1 METTSWYHQKKKKV
15 FCINGKSI
23 FYNLSFIPLFPLP
36 PAERKVL
43 NASVIECFSFIS
55 FSHVLL

>member
-1 METTSWYHQKKKKV
+1 METTSWQHQKKNV

-36 PAERKVL
+36 LAERKVL
-43 NASVIECFSFIS
+43 NASVIECFSFIL